1 MGFLVSILWL
11 RIDAHGVW
19 VAQSFALVR
28 SFGRRKRKVMLL
40 RRGTAVE
47 ARWANDLVVKL
58 KWRDWSVT

>member
-1 MGFLVSILWL
+1 M